1 MDKEYRLGSIV
12 VMKKPHPCGTNEWEI
27 IRLGADIKIKC
38 VNCSRVIMLPRV
50 EFNKNASTVENDP
63 DGQFANGLYDI
74 YITNKSDHNLK
85 LTVFLTD
92 DDNND
97 GNSFLYA
104 YRVIY
109 TNATQTNEIITNNSY
124 EFYKSVKEFT
134 ITNTGAAQ

>member
-1 MDKEYRLGSIV
+1 MKYQTILQLSIECPEV
-12 VMKKPHPCGTNEWEI
+12 LSSDDFEI
-27 IRLGADIKIKC
+27 K
-38 VNCSRVIMLPRV
+38 V
-50 EFNKNASTVENDP
+50 EFDKNASNLENDP
-63 DGQFANGLYDI
+63 DGQFANGLYNI

-92 DDNND
+92 DDDND